1 MYSFEDL
8 LPINDRAI
16 GIYIHVPFCKI
27 RCSYC
32 DFATDLEGA
41 GERDQYFKSLE
52 VELNARILKSG
63 LVVDTLY
70 LGGGTPSLL
79 TVTELK
85 RLKELLKRYF
95 DFSGLKEFTIEANP
109 SCVNSAILKEWA
121 KIGINRVSLGVQ
133 SFIKSELKV
142 LGRAHLVEDNHI
154 ALEALSQSGLRFNAD
169 LMIGTPGQTL
179 ASVEKNLNIL
189 IDYGVRH
196 ISVYMLSVEPDAP
209 WFNSVQNGKI
219 KVCDDEDV
227 AKMYK
232 LVIKRCASNGIEQYE
247 ISAFSKPGEESL
259 HNLKY
264 WMNQTTLGFGPS
276 AASYSR
282 RFRYQNYRSLKRWQT
297 QWDSECL
304 FDSCERIHSKNA
316 ILESFMLQFRLIR
329 GIAVKE
335 LNSAHESF
343 PELGIKDRIDR
354 LISRGLLQVH
364 QDGRRVGLSIEGRL
378 FANEVFLEFVD

>member
-1 MYSFEDL
+1 MRSFEDL
-8 LPINDRAI
+8 LPNKDHAI
-16 GIYIHVPFCKI
+16 GLYIHVPFCKI

-32 DFATDLEGA
+32 DFATDLERVGQR
-41 GERDQYFKSLE
+41 EQYFKSLE
-52 VELNARILKSG
+52 AEIRTRVVRQG
-63 LVVDTLY
+63 LLVDTLY

-79 TVTELK
+79 EIDELS
-85 RLKELLKRYF
+85 RIVNLVRHYF
-95 DFSGLKEFTIEANP
+95 DLSGLKEFTIEANP
-109 SCVNSAILKEWA
+109 GGVKASVLNQWA

-133 SFIKSELKV
+133 SFYESERKV
-142 LGRAHLVEDNHI
+142 LGRAHLVEDNH
-154 ALEALSQSGLRFNAD
+154 EALSALRESSMRFNVD

-179 ASVEKNLNIL
+179 TSVEKNLSKL
-189 IDYGVRH
+189 IDYGAKH
-196 ISVYMLSVEPDAP
+196 ISVYMLSVEPDSP
-209 WFNSVQNGKI
+209 WFNSIQTGKI

-232 LVIKRCASNGIEQYE
+232 LVIKRCATNGIEQYE
-247 ISAFSKPGEESL
+247 ISAFSKFGEESL

-282 RFRYQNYRSLKRWQT
+282 SFRYQNYRSLKQWQE
-297 QWDSECL
+297 QWDSAGL

-335 LNSAHESF
+335 LSLAHAQY
-343 PELGIKDRIDR
+343 PDLGIKDRVDR
-354 LISRGLLQVH
+354 LISKGLLQVCEE
-364 QDGRRVGLSIEGRL
+364 GRRVGLSMEGRL